1 MAGEPGLERGG
12 GTPEVA
18 CEWHRRPLS
27 CPAGCSPPAV
37 PQEHPPAPPEGAGPP
52 RRVPHQKASGP
63 RLYPLCQEGA
73 AGGGAQ
79 GVTLES
85 QLSPRAQR
93 ERWAP
98 IHHTFPRC
106 SAEIRLY
113 DQLFILRAD
122 PSEIPRKSGKRPAG
136 AEPPRPHCQP
146 QGPGLSPA
154 GLPFPSPEAPRS
166 WWACGHAQH
175 CLKEAPLTR
184 EGAPQGGTA
193 RASPGLLP
201 SPRACPADERQAR
214 GPQPVL

>member
-1 MAGEPGLERGG
+1 MAPAASLLPCRMLTSRCTPGASPCTPRGG
-12 GTPEVA
+12 RAPTP
-18 CEWHRRPLS
+18 S
-27 CPAGCSPPAV
+27 
-37 PQEHPPAPPEGAGPP
+37 APPESLWAPP
-52 RRVPHQKASGP
+52 LP
-63 RLYPLCQEGA
+63 PLPGGCSR
-73 AGGGAQ
+73 GGAQ

-122 PSEIPRKSGKRPAG
+122 PSAIPRKSGKRPAG

-166 WWACGHAQH
+166 WWACGSPGRGPPREGPPGPAQA
-175 CLKEAPLTR
+175 CCQAPGPAPLMN
-184 EGAPQGGTA
+184 A
-193 RASPGLLP
+193 RPGVRSLCCD
-201 SPRACPADERQAR
+201 AHQT
-214 GPQPVL
+214 GPLTGPVGDRPPDKESGCR

>member
-1 MAGEPGLERGG
+1 MAPAASLLPCRMLASRCTPGASPCTPRGG
-12 GTPEVA
+12 RAPTP
-18 CEWHRRPLS
+18 S
-27 CPAGCSPPAV
+27 
-37 PQEHPPAPPEGAGPP
+37 APPESLWAPP
-52 RRVPHQKASGP
+52 LP
-63 RLYPLCQEGA
+63 PLPGGCSR
-73 AGGGAQ
+73 GGAQ

-93 ERWAP
+93 ERWVP

-122 PSEIPRKSGKRPAG
+122 PSAIPRKSGKRPAG

-166 WWACGHAQH
+166 WWACGHAQP